1 MAPPE
6 ERTSAIPMVY
16 FRKSFAIRPATLE
29 ILHKLEETETVHAT
43 CSVVLAQISSTP
55 ISKLMNDLKLM
66 AVTFSRQPSTRV
78 ERYEVFSPVPS
89 LSKPPTNK
97 IFWVSRSLR
106 ITWGDTPGHWRWIS
120 LPNSRFAECAE
131 LLDVHWL
138 AVIDTPY
145 AAYLVVVATS
155 RVSVDPAARSG
166 ASDVSYP
173 TERDD
178 GWMEVKLA
186 EFSNDERMLTEAA
199 VMVDFREVND
209 HVKKIGLI
217 VEGLEFRPTIH

>member
-6 ERTSAIPMVY
+6 VVAGISPRGTFARGKAIPLRSRV
-16 FRKSFAIRPATLE
+16 SFARERPLNFAIALSDSDFAMLSHFSGANIGIALSKGDTDGLFPIRASL
-29 ILHKLEETETVHAT
+29 I
-43 CSVVLAQISSTP
+43 SYNISSTP
-55 ISKLMNDLKLM
+55 IPKLMNDLKLM

-97 IFWVSRSLR
+97 TSSLR
-106 ITWGDTPGHWRWIS
+106 LCGER
-120 LPNSRFAECAE
+120 
-131 LLDVHWL
+131 
-138 AVIDTPY
+138 
-145 AAYLVVVATS
+145 VVATS

-199 VMVDFREVND
+199 VIVDFREVND
-209 HVKKIGLI
+209 HVKKSGLI

>member
-6 ERTSAIPMVY
+6 IAISPCYRTFQERTSAIPMVY

-97 IFWVSRSLR
+97 SSKSKLRLLTIVSPWV
-106 ITWGDTPGHWRWIS
+106 T
-120 LPNSRFAECAE
+120 RFAECAE
-131 LLDVHWL
+131 LLDTSSL
-138 AVIDTPY
+138 R
-145 AAYLVVVATS
+145 LCGERVVATS

>member
-6 ERTSAIPMVY
+6 VVAGISPRGALARGKAIPLRSRV
-16 FRKSFAIRPATLE
+16 SFALE
-29 ILHKLEETETVHAT
+29 RQLNFAIALSDSDFAMLSHFPGANIGDTDGLFP
-43 CSVVLAQISSTP
+43 QI
-55 ISKLMNDLKLM
+55 
-66 AVTFSRQPSTRV
+66 V
-78 ERYEVFSPVPS
+78 RY
-89 LSKPPTNK
+89 PT
-97 IFWVSRSLR
+97 SSLR
-106 ITWGDTPGHWRWIS
+106 LCGER
-120 LPNSRFAECAE
+120 
-131 LLDVHWL
+131 
-138 AVIDTPY
+138 
-145 AAYLVVVATS
+145 VVATS

>member
-1 MAPPE
+1 MGH
-6 ERTSAIPMVY
+6 RCFFFY
-16 FRKSFAIRPATLE
+16 FTI
-29 ILHKLEETETVHAT
+29 
-43 CSVVLAQISSTP
+43 ISNRF
-55 ISKLMNDLKLM
+55 LGDY
-66 AVTFSRQPSTRV
+66 FSDR
-78 ERYEVFSPVPS
+78 
-89 LSKPPTNK
+89 
-97 IFWVSRSLR
+97 
-106 ITWGDTPGHWRWIS
+106 
-120 LPNSRFAECAE
+120 
-131 LLDVHWL
+131 
-138 AVIDTPY
+138 
-145 AAYLVVVATS
+145 VVATS

>member
-6 ERTSAIPMVY
+6 VVAGISPRGALARGKAIPLRSRVS
-16 FRKSFAIRPATLE
+16 FTRERQLNFAIALSDSDFAMLSHFPGANIGDTDGLFPQIVRYP
-29 ILHKLEETETVHAT
+29 
-43 CSVVLAQISSTP
+43 ISSTP

-66 AVTFSRQPSTRV
+66 ATS
-78 ERYEVFSPVPS
+78 
-89 LSKPPTNK
+89 
-97 IFWVSRSLR
+97 SLR
-106 ITWGDTPGHWRWIS
+106 LCGER
-120 LPNSRFAECAE
+120 
-131 LLDVHWL
+131 
-138 AVIDTPY
+138 
-145 AAYLVVVATS
+145 VVATS

>member
-1 MAPPE
+1 MAPPKVVAGISP
-6 ERTSAIPMVY
+6 RGALARGKAIPLRSRV
-16 FRKSFAIRPATLE
+16 SFALE
-29 ILHKLEETETVHAT
+29 RQLNFAIALSDSDFAMLSHFPGANIGDTDGLFSQIVRYP
-43 CSVVLAQISSTP
+43 ISSTP

-97 IFWVSRSLR
+97 TSSLR
-106 ITWGDTPGHWRWIS
+106 LCGER
-120 LPNSRFAECAE
+120 
-131 LLDVHWL
+131 
-138 AVIDTPY
+138 
-145 AAYLVVVATS
+145 VVATS

>member
-1 MAPPE
+1 
-6 ERTSAIPMVY
+6 MVY

-43 CSVVLAQISSTP
+43 CSPVQAQISSTP
-55 ISKLMNDLKLM
+55 IPKLMNDLKLM

-138 AVIDTPY
+138 AVIGEISPKDLTIDTPY

-199 VMVDFREVND
+199 VIVDFREVND
-209 HVKKIGLI
+209 HVKKSGLI